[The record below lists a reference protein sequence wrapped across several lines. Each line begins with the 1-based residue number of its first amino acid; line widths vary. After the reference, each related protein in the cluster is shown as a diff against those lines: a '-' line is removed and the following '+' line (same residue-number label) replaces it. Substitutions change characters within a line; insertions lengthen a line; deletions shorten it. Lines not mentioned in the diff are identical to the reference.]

1 MESMKTSAESGIF
14 PSLKSLGSF
23 MSLSSWVRCFLAA
36 ALLLSAS
43 PGAFARGGN
52 GGGDKSLVLRI
63 NPAIAAPGGVV
74 AMVVRTYAP
83 RPIRQGQISIRV
95 VRRPKPAKALTVE
108 ELAAPVRPLTL
119 LSAVVYSPQNDALS
133 QALLNAL
140 PDSQMAGVT
149 FQSPSGSVNSVDGP
163 LAVFRFRLDP
173 SVKPGEVFDL
183 SLEPGQTALTDGSG
197 RTVTLEPRGATL
209 TVRSPKDPYR
219 LEADGDKAQPG
230 EVAELGVNTF
240 EPFLVSGGR
249 VTLTWDPRIAGGLP
263 TVKLDPRYGRST
275 FTADTS
281 KPGRLVVD
289 FKSPDSSF
297 NTVPGTI
304 VAVSLPISPSAAIG
318 ASSLF
323 TLDPAGTWFLN
334 RRGKKIPLALRNGT
348 IAVVTQ

>member
-1 MESMKTSAESGIF
+1 MKTSADRGIF
-14 PSLKSLGSF
+14 LSLSSLGFF
-23 MSLSSWVRCFLAA
+23 MSLLRCFLAA
-36 ALLLSAS
+36 ALLLTAS
-43 PGAFARGGN
+43 PGAFARRGADDGGGGGSGGGN
-52 GGGDKSLVLRI
+52 KSLVLRI

-95 VRRPKPAKALTVE
+95 VRRPKPAKGLTVE

-119 LSAVVYSPQNDALS
+119 LSAVVYSPQNDALT
-133 QALLNAL
+133 QAVLNAL
-140 PDSQMAGVT
+140 PDSQRVGVT

-173 SVKPGEVFDL
+173 SVQPGEVFDL
-183 SLEPGQTALTDGSG
+183 SLEPAQTTLTDGSG

-209 TVRSPKDPYR
+209 TVRAPADPYR
-219 LEADGDKAQPG
+219 LEADGDKVQPG
-230 EVAELGVNTF
+230 EVAELGVSTF

-249 VTLTWDPRIAGGLP
+249 VTLTWNPRIAGGPP

-275 FTADTS
+275 YTADTS

-304 VAVSLPISPSAAIG
+304 VAISLPISPAAAIG
-318 ASSLF
+318 ASSPF
-323 TLDPAGTWFLN
+323 TLDPAETFFLN
-334 RRGKKIPLALRNGT
+334 RRGKRIPLALRNGA
-348 IAVVTQ
+348 IVIQ